1 MKYLKY
7 IFAVIPSLLI
17 GSVVFAST
25 IPQAPTLFETYLANS
40 QGSSDTTL
48 TLASPALRD
57 GSNLSGYT
65 CLTIDANTP
74 SLEYECGT
82 LSGTT
87 FTVSIRGID
96 AVTGFTNIVALQFAH
111 HRGADVKI
119 TDYPVLTQLTNI
131 FFGTD
136 TIPNPIAYVSSLATS
151 TIAANRANV
160 ASVGLLDDTAF
171 NGAGVINAT
180 TAAKGVSQIATA
192 LQTASSTA
200 LGSSGATLVIPASEA
215 TSTFNA
221 ATAPLHV
228 VVTNNAGTID
238 PNFLNLANY
247 TGSVKL
253 SSTTVI
259 GSTLALSIG
268 KNEFATSTSGT
279 WTVPSGIQQV
289 FVRMVGGGG
298 ASGNSSSAGC
308 TSGGGS
314 GGYAEFMLSVSSTL
328 AMTIGQGGA
337 TTTSTGS
344 AGGATIVGGI
354 TANGGGGGLANVSPP
369 STSPGGAGG
378 SVTGSTMPG
387 TATSTGTQ
395 GGTCV
400 NENVSSGVFQL
411 NGLGAPSVFGMPG
424 SGGNGGGGGN
434 LTNGSTGNPGEVILT
449 Y

>member
-1 MKYLKY
+1 MKTLKHL
-7 IFAVIPSLLI
+7 IPLIALLLI
-17 GSVVFAST
+17 TGTAFAAFYPSGGSTYRLSSSVGST
-25 IPQAPTLFETYLANS
+25 
-40 QGSSDTTL
+40 DTVI
-48 TLASPALRD
+48 
-57 GSNLSGYT
+57 NLSSFKEPVSNIPYT
-65 CLTIDANTP
+65 MSYLNSSI
-74 SLEYECGT
+74 ECGT
-82 LSGTT
+82 LDPQNSNSEFIS
-87 FTVSIRGID
+87 FTGITQNSNGS
-96 AVTGFTNIVALQFAH
+96 A
-111 HRGADVKI
+111 
-119 TDYPVLTQLTNI
+119 QLTGVSRGLGRSYPYTASTTLASAHAGASI
-131 FFGTD
+131 FILSDAPCLFQQYAAISNPE
-136 TIPNPIAYVSSLATS
+136 TITGNWDVPFPADSNSVVPRSYVD
-151 TIAANRANV
+151 
-160 ASVGLLDDTAF
+160 GTAF
-171 NGAGVINAT
+171 SGIGGASESAT
-180 TAAKGVSQIATA
+180 GTVQIATGA
-192 LQTASSTA
+192 QAAASTKNGT
-200 LGSSGATLVIPASEA
+200 LGRLVLPSSLS
-215 TSTFNA
+215 TSTWSA
-221 ATAPLHV
+221 SIPV
-228 VVTNNAGTID
+228 GTIPVVGTVGGKLD
-238 PNFLNLANY
+238 PNFIPTPTLA
-247 TGSVKL
+247 
-253 SSTTVI
+253 STTVI
-259 GSTLALSIG
+259 GSTNALAIG
-268 KNEFATSTSGT
+268 KTEFATSTSGT
-279 WTVPSGIQQV
+279 WTVPNGITKV

-369 STSPGGAGG
+369 STSGGGAGG

-411 NGLGAPSVFGMPG
+411 NGLGAPSVLGMPG